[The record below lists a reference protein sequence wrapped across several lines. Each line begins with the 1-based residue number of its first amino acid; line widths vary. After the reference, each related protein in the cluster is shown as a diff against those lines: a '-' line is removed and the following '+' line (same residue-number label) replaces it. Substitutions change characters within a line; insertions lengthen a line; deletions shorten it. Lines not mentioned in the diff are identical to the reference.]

1 MESEKRDSYMD
12 FLKGIAII
20 AVVAGHTVSDI
31 EGVDILFNLIY
42 SFHMPLLFFVSAYL
56 EEKNSGKYEGREG
69 QLIMRRMKGLLV
81 PYLSWTIISAGVSG
95 WFYRINITEM
105 GLRLLGYEN
114 NGMWFFPVL
123 FGLKMMHVLYRIIRR
138 KFNRHSLFADILLLC
153 GLEAVAVLLAL
164 LTRQP
169 YIINMLSYAI
179 PYFLAVIIVDHEVM
193 EKLLCSEQMAA
204 GAVLAYILLF
214 PHFSFY
220 DTRWTTQVVRIGLSL
235 CVIVLCCKFKD
246 QWRMNCFRRAI
257 CIYGENSLIIYVLHG
272 FLTDYKKYFSMINST
287 AAVGMLSIILAIVVG
302 AVCILIARVVGISS
316 WWRKILFG
324 K

>member
-1 MESEKRDSYMD
+1 MENEKRDSYMD

-20 AVVAGHTVSDI
+20 AVVAGHTVSGI
-31 EGVDILFNLIY
+31 EGMDILFNLIY

-69 QLIMRRMKGLLV
+69 QLIIRRMKGLLL
-81 PYLSWTIISAGVSG
+81 PYLSWTVIAAGVSG
-95 WFYRINITEM
+95 WLYRINITEM

-123 FGLKMMHVLYRIIRR
+123 FGLKIMHVLYRIIRR
-138 KFNRHSLFADILLLC
+138 RFDRHNLFTDMLLLC
-153 GLEAVAVLLAL
+153 GLEAAAVLLAA

-220 DTRWTTQVVRIGLSL
+220 DTLWTTQVVRIGLSL
-235 CVIVLCCKFKD
+235 CVIVLCCKFRD

-257 CIYGENSLIIYVLHG
+257 CIYGENSLAIYVLYG
-272 FLTDYKKYFSMINST
+272 FLIDYKKCFNMINST
-287 AAVGMLSIILAIVVG
+287 AIVGILSVVLAIIVG
-302 AVCILIARVVGISS
+302 AACILIARVVGISS